1 MAKEFKLE
9 IEKRELVKKSELKSL
24 RKKDIIPGIY
34 YSSESK
40 QSIPF
45 QMTKK
50 MIMEAIK
57 SGAYIFNISVEGK
70 KKNVLFKS
78 VQYHPVTD
86 DVLHIDLF
94 GIKMDE
100 KVVVKVPLNIIGD
113 AIGVKE
119 EGGILNQALNEL
131 EISCLPLEIPDMIDV
146 DISELH
152 INENI
157 QAANIELDE
166 KLTLVTAESAVIASI
181 TQMMKEEEVPVAD
194 EEVEEGEEG
203 TEGEESAEGAES
215 KEDEKQS
222 DNNEDNDKADG

>member
-9 IEKRELVKKSELKSL
+9 IEKRELVKKSALKSL
-24 RKKDIIPGIY
+24 RKDFIPGIY
-34 YSSESK
+34 YSSDSK

-45 QMTKK
+45 QITKK
-50 MIMEAIK
+50 MISEAIK

-86 DVLHIDLF
+86 DILHIDLF

-113 AIGVKE
+113 AVGVKE

-131 EISCLPLEIPDMIDV
+131 EISCLPLSIPDVIDV
-146 DISELH
+146 DISTLH

-157 QAANIELDE
+157 QAGNVALDDELD
-166 KLTLVTAESAVIASI
+166 LVTSETEVIVSV
-181 TQMMKEEEVPVAD
+181 TQMMKEVAAATTD
-194 EEVEEGEEG
+194 DDLEDGQE
-203 TEGEESAEGAES
+203 TELEESETKSDGDES
-215 KEDEKQS
+215 K
-222 DNNEDNDKADG
+222 DNDKNSDDSSEG